1 MAQTSPA
8 QNPAVPG
15 AHHLGEL
22 ARGDT
27 NWQVH
32 LEVLGVTFPVKGRVH
47 FVADG
52 EQRSTGWIF
61 VEASE
66 QELLRRFHDFS
77 ALELWRL
84 LESLV

>member
-1 MAQTSPA
+1 MAQSSPA
-8 QNPAVPG
+8 QQPAAPG

-22 ARGDT
+22 ARGGT
-27 NWQVH
+27 TWQVFV
-32 LEVLGVTFPVKGRVH
+32 ETSPGNPIKGRIH
-47 FVADG
+47 FMAET

-61 VEASE
+61 IEATE
-66 QELLRRFHDFS
+66 QDLLRRFHDFS